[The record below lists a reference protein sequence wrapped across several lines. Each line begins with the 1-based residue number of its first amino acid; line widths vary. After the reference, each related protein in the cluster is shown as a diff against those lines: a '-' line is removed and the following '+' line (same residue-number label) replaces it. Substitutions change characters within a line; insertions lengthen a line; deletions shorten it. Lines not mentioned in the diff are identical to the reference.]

1 MSSTLSRLCTADDDT
16 DSGEN
21 PPKLNIDD
29 AVLDGGAWE
38 GVGWGVGLAG
48 GGGAGGGGR
57 NGRG

>member
-1 MSSTLSRLCTADDDT
+1 MSKLCTADDDT
-16 DSGEN
+16 DNGEN

-48 GGGAGGGGR
+48 GGAGGGRSG
-57 NGRG
+57 GG